1 MKVKSKFQVSNKLDS
16 YIVRETGRRMAE
28 TGEKATKGQIMN
40 EIAIHSGVGLE
51 SVKLIN
57 RNVSQPSLVVALRM
71 ADYFDTKV
79 ENIFNV
85 LED

>member
-1 MKVKSKFQVSNKLDS
+1 MKVKNRYQITNKLDS

-28 TGEKATKGQIMN
+28 SGERVTKGKIME

-51 SVKLIN
+51 SIKLIN

-71 ADYFDTKV
+71 ADYFDTRV
-79 ENIFNV
+79 ENIFDV

>member
-1 MKVKSKFQVSNKLDS
+1 MKVKNRYQITNKLDS

-28 TGEKATKGQIMN
+28 TGAKVTKGKIME
-40 EIAIHSGVGLE
+40 EIAVHSGVGLE

-79 ENIFNV
+79 ENIFDV

>member
-1 MKVKSKFQVSNKLDS
+1 MKVKNKYQITNKLDS

-28 TGEKATKGQIMN
+28 SGERVTKGKIME
-40 EIAIHSGVGLE
+40 EIAVHSGVGLE

-71 ADYFDTKV
+71 ADYFDTRV
-79 ENIFNV
+79 ENIFDV